1 VQRVVLTISTA
12 LLLLC
17 VAAPAQAA
25 SKPIVGIG
33 EQRPE
38 MFVDK
43 NWQALGKPD
52 VRYVMAWD
60 GLTRKAERASADWYL
75 TWARDAGA
83 RVLLSFG
90 HSNKRHRE
98 LRMPT
103 RSQLRAQFKA
113 VRARYPWVTQ
123 FQAWNE
129 ANHGTQPT
137 YKRPKRAAMAF
148 DVIKGACR
156 TCVVAAPSVLDDG
169 QKTIDYIKAFDKAAK
184 KKVTIWSL
192 HNHIDANRGRLGKKS
207 TTYLFLKKTRGQV
220 WFTETGGIYDRW
232 IPKKTGKLKHITQYN
247 RKNAIRAIKNIFK
260 LQRLNPRRVTRI
272 YYYNWYGAM
281 VKKPRWD
288 SGLFTAKGTMRP
300 TFRTF
305 RAQVR
310 KYAR

>member
-1 VQRVVLTISTA
+1 MHRVALTISTA

-17 VAAPAQAA
+17 LAGSAQAA

-43 NWQALGKPD
+43 NWKALGKPD
-52 VRYVMAWD
+52 VRYVIAWD
-60 GLTRKAERASADWYL
+60 ALTRKKERASADWYL

-103 RSQLRAQFKA
+103 RSQFRKQFRAVLK
-113 VRARYPWVTQ
+113 RYPWVRQ

-129 ANHGTQPT
+129 ANHGSQPT
-137 YKRPKRAAMAF
+137 YKKPKRAAMAY
-148 DVIKGACR
+148 DVIKSACSK
-156 TCVVAAPSVLDDG
+156 CVVAAPSVLDDG
-169 QKTIDYIKAFDKAAK
+169 VKTISYIKAFDKAAK
-184 KKVTIWSL
+184 HKVKIWSL
-192 HNHIDANRGRLGKKS
+192 HNHIDANRSRLGKKS
-207 TTYLFLKKTRGQV
+207 TTWLFLKKTHGQV
-220 WFTETGGIYDRW
+220 WFTETGGIYNRW
-232 IPKKTGKLKHITQYN
+232 IPKKSGKLKHIKQYN
-247 RKNAIRAIKNIFK
+247 RKNAKRAIRNIFK
-260 LQRLNPRRVTRI
+260 LQKLNPRRVTRI
-272 YYYNWYGAM
+272 YYYNWYAPP

-300 TFRTF
+300 VFKTF
-305 RAQVR
+305 RALVR
-310 KYAR
+310 KYAQ